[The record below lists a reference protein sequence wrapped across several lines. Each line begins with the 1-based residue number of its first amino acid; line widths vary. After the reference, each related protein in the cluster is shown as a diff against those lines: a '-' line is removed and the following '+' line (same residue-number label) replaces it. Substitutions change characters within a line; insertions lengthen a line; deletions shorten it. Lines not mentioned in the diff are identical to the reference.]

1 MLSEQDPRARRRGKE
16 EYRRDLPLGLG
27 TSTIVHVIAV
37 FMLLSGALVYTVSRT
52 PEPTPVKS
60 QIITIETLVR
70 TPQSVAQ
77 PKRIVQSQKPIPVE
91 VSRPTQTSV
100 TARSAAASA
109 LHPTSR
115 VAAAPAHGSPAQS
128 TGMLLLPR
136 IKPAKAAKVYTAG
149 TGSATNALATAAT
162 TGQGVAASAPND
174 SYEPGRGHTGAVM
187 SERAPSGPLGGGG
200 GDTTF
205 GGITIGHGH
214 DDCTPSRG
222 GFFR

>member
-1 MLSEQDPRARRRGKE
+1 MLGEQDPTAGRRGKE

-27 TSTIVHVIAV
+27 TSTIVHVSAV

-70 TPQSVAQ
+70 TPQSVVR
-77 PKRIVQSQKPIPVE
+77 PTRIVQSQKPIPVD
-91 VSRPTQTSV
+91 VSRPTHTSM
-100 TARSAAASA
+100 TARSASASA
-109 LHPTSR
+109 LLPTPR
-115 VAAAPAHGSPAQS
+115 VAAAPAHGSPAHS

-149 TGSATNALATAAT
+149 TGSPTNTLATAPT
-162 TGQGVAASAPND
+162 TGQSVAASAND
-174 SYEPGRGHTGAVM
+174 SYEPTRGHTGQVM
-187 SERAPSGPLGGGG
+187 SDRAPSGPLGGGG
-200 GDTTF
+200 GDSTF